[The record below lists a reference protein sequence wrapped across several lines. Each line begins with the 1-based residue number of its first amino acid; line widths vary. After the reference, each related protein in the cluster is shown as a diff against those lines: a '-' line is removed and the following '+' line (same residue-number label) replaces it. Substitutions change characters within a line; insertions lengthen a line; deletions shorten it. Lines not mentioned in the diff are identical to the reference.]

1 MNVSLSQSTPNYRV
15 QKALLMYGEDE
26 NRLNFVTTHDVVI
39 AKSGPIIK
47 EGTPVT
53 KSGLL
58 TMLQSLSDHVRPA
71 LQLLDEHIIAMND
84 DTMMWWVPEQKRRIA
99 FKAEVI
105 GKRSAVVPHPPLL
118 FWIWKDVWH
127 VAALTQNK
135 RPTSSSILAVSP
147 YFNVWD
153 NFSICAGSTN
163 VPENEQ
169 ASDPKLWTKSFYES
183 AFTHTNCRTKNGLIK
198 YKGGHNAFW
207 IDMLDGKFESFPKA
221 CLVKSKMTLQNVID
235 QCRSAR

>member
-1 MNVSLSQSTPNYRV
+1 MEVSLYQSTPSYRA
-15 QKALLMYGEDE
+15 QKAVIMYGEDSS
-26 NRLNFVTTHDVVI
+26 RLSFVTMHDVVI
-39 AKSGPIIK
+39 AKSGPVIK

-58 TMLQSLSDHVRPA
+58 TMLQSLHDHVRPA

-99 FKAEVI
+99 FAAPVI

-118 FWIWKDVWH
+118 FWICKGVWH
-127 VAALTQNK
+127 IAALTENK
-135 RPTSSSILAVSP
+135 RPASSSILAVAP

-153 NFSICAGSTN
+153 NFSICTGSTN
-163 VPENEQ
+163 VPNNEQ
-169 ASDPKLWTKSFYES
+169 ASDPQLWNKSFFES
-183 AFTHTNCRTKNGLIK
+183 AFTHTNCKTKEGLIK
-198 YKGGHNAFW
+198 YKGKHDAFW

-221 CLVKSKMTLQNVID
+221 CLVKTKTTLQNVID
-235 QCRSAR
+235 QCKRGG